1 MNHLKLLETFQHRRV
16 LVIGEAM
23 LDRYVYGSAHRL
35 CREAPVPVVAE
46 TRRAGAAGGA
56 ANAAVNA
63 AALGGGVT
71 FLSVT
76 GEDGDALALAGA
88 LGASG
93 VTQHLIRDPARQT
106 LVKERVF
113 ADAQMLLR
121 LDRGSTNNVAGAA
134 ETALAEALET
144 LWPQHDAVII
154 SDYGYGVLT
163 GRILETL
170 RGLQARAPKTLVAD
184 AKDLSRYRAVGVKAA
199 KPNYEEAVR
208 LLRLTPRSERRIEQL
223 TPYGGTLLER
233 TGAEVVALTL
243 DTEGCS
249 LIQAGGP
256 PHRTYAQPQPNTQ
269 ATGAGDTFVS
279 ALTLALAGGAEPAA
293 AAEVAA
299 AAAAIVV
306 GRGGTTT
313 CRARELRGYLSG
325 VSKRLPLEGLLAR
338 LDYLRSE
345 GRRVVFTNGCFDLL
359 HRGHVTYLSQ
369 AKALGDVL
377 VVGLNADESVRRLK
391 GATRPVNAAEDRATV
406 LCGLSCVDHVISFEE
421 DTPEPLIRFIK
432 PDVYVKGGDYTLAT
446 LPEAPLVQSLGG
458 RVELLTYLPDLSTS
472 GIIARVKT
480 GAGATLGADGA

>member
-1 MNHLKLLETFQHRRV
+1 MNHLNLLGHFRRKRV
-16 LVIGEAM
+16 LVVGEAM
-23 LDRYVYGSAHRL
+23 LDRYVYGQTHRL

-46 TRRAGAAGGA
+46 TRRAGVAGGA

-63 AALGGGVT
+63 AALGAHVT

-76 GEDGDALALAGA
+76 GDDDDAEGLVEA
-88 LGASG
+88 LGPYH
-93 VTQHLIRDPARQT
+93 VTPHLVRDPERRT

-113 ADAQMLLR
+113 AGSQMLLR
-121 LDRGSTNNVAGAA
+121 LDRGSTEEVAGAA
-134 ETALAEALET
+134 ERELVKRLET
-144 LWPQHDAVII
+144 LWQFHDAVII

-163 GRILETL
+163 DGVLETL
-170 RGLQARAPKTLVAD
+170 KRLQASDPKVLVAD
-184 AKDLSRYRAVGVKAA
+184 AKDLSRYKEVGVKAA
-199 KPNYEEAVR
+199 KPNYAEAVQ
-208 LLRLTPRSERRIEQL
+208 LLRLAPQADGRTEQL
-223 TPYGGTLLER
+223 TPYASALLER
-233 TGAEVVALTL
+233 SGADIVALTL
-243 DTEGCS
+243 DTEGCL
-249 LIQAGGP
+249 LIQEGGP
-256 PHRTYAQPQPNTQ
+256 PYRTYARPQPNTQ

-279 ALTLALAGGAEPAA
+279 ALTLALASGAEPTA

-313 CRARELRGYLSG
+313 CPERELRGYLSG
-325 VSKRLPLEGLLAR
+325 VSKRLPLESLLAR

-377 VVGLNADESVRRLK
+377 VVGLNADKSVRRLK
-391 GATRPVNAAEDRATV
+391 GATRPVNTLEDRAAV
-406 LCGLSCVDHVISFEE
+406 LSGLSCVDHVVSFQE
-421 DTPEPLIRFIK
+421 DTPENLIRLVK
-432 PDVYVKGGDYTLAT
+432 PDVYVKGGDYTLET

-472 GIIARVKT
+472 DIIARVKT
-480 GAGATLGADGA
+480 GAGRALGAD

>member
-1 MNHLKLLETFQHRRV
+1 MNHLNTLEHFRHRRV
-16 LVIGEAM
+16 LVVGEAM
-23 LDRYVYGSAHRL
+23 LDRYVYGETHRL

-46 TRRAGAAGGA
+46 TRRAGVAGGA

-63 AALGGGVT
+63 AALGASVT

-76 GEDGDALALAGA
+76 GDDDDAQGLVEALEPYD
-88 LGASG
+88 
-93 VTQHLIRDPARQT
+93 VTPHLVRDPARRT

-113 ADAQMLLR
+113 AGSQMLLR
-121 LDRGSTNNVAGAA
+121 LDRGSTQEVTGTV
-134 ETALAEALET
+134 EQELTKRLES
-144 LWPQHDAVII
+144 LWTFHDAVII

-163 GRILETL
+163 DGVLETL
-170 RGLQARAPKTLVAD
+170 KRLQASEPKVLVAD
-184 AKDLSRYRAVGVKAA
+184 AKDLSRYKEVGVRAA

-208 LLRLTPRSERRIEQL
+208 LLRLAPQAEGRAEQL
-223 TPYGGTLLER
+223 GPYASALLDR
-233 TGAEVVALTL
+233 SGADIVALTL
-243 DTEGCS
+243 DTEGCL

-256 PHRTYAQPQPNTQ
+256 PYRTYARAQPNTQ

-279 ALTLALAGGAEPAA
+279 ALTLALVSSAEATA
-293 AAEVAA
+293 AAEIAA

-313 CRARELRGYLSG
+313 CPERELRGYLSG
-325 VSKRLPLEGLLAR
+325 VSKRLPLESLLAR

-391 GATRPVNAAEDRATV
+391 GATRPVNTLEDRAAV
-406 LCGLSCVDHVISFEE
+406 LSGLSCVDHVVSFQK
-421 DTPEPLIRFIK
+421 DTPEDLIRLVK
-432 PDVYVKGGDYTLAT
+432 PDVYVKGGDYTLET

-472 GIIARVKT
+472 DIIARVKT
-480 GAGATLGADGA
+480 GAGRALGAD